1 MGQRIFE
8 HDRGT
13 VRINSL
19 KFLGICCAAY
29 IGLAAVAF
37 PRAYAT
43 VLWQFAL
50 VFALSLPLVFA
61 AVAGIV
67 GFVDNPAAPLSG
79 AQRRLGHMPWRAA
92 KIVLIFLLG
101 VAAYSTFK
109 TNIPNLVP
117 HYADPWLADWDEL
130 LHDGAPWRR
139 LHSLPHRPISAIV
152 DFFYSIV
159 WFGQWFGILLLVAM
173 WEGRERK
180 RYLWALAFTTLVV
193 GTLMAVALSSV
204 GPIFYDRFY
213 GGDRFAGLVGA
224 LEANDGPRSVPRFAQ
239 YLLASYQEN
248 APAFGTGIS
257 AMPSMHVAIATLNAL
272 FLGSRDRRL
281 GVAGWIFV
289 AIIQFGSVY
298 TGWHYAIDGYV
309 SIATVSAIWW
319 LTGVYLLKTKP
330 VARVSVKPAVAR
342 KPAPGQSRPAEPALP
357 AKLPP
362 KPANS

>member
-1 MGQRIFE
+1 
-8 HDRGT
+8 

-19 KFLGICCAAY
+19 KFLGLCCAAY

-50 VFALSLPLVFA
+50 VFAFSLPVVFGTI
-61 AVAGIV
+61 AGIV
-67 GFVDNPAAPLSG
+67 GFMESPAAPLSG
-79 AQRRLGHMPWRAA
+79 ARRRLGNMPLRAA
-92 KIVLIFLLG
+92 KIVLTFLLG
-101 VAAYSTFK
+101 VAAYNTFK

-117 HYADPWLADWDEL
+117 HYADPWLADWDEF
-130 LHDGAPWRR
+130 LHGGAPWRL
-139 LHSLPHRPISAIV
+139 LHALPHRQTSAIV

-173 WEGRERK
+173 WDGRERK
-180 RYLWALAFTTLVV
+180 HYLWTLALTTLLVGTVMALAF
-193 GTLMAVALSSV
+193 SSV

-213 GGDRFAGLVGA
+213 GGDRFAGLVSV
-224 LEANDGPRSVPRFAQ
+224 LEADGGPRSVQRFAP
-239 YLLASYQEN
+239 YLLASYQDD
-248 APAFGTGIS
+248 AAAFGTGIS

-272 FLGSRDRRL
+272 FLGSRHRIL

-309 SIATVSAIWW
+309 SIVTVSAIWW
-319 LTGVYLLKTKP
+319 STGWYLLKTKTA
-330 VARVSVKPAVAR
+330 ARVLARPAVAGRPAPR
-342 KPAPGQSRPAEPALP
+342 KPRPAKPPGP
-357 AKLPP
+357 AKPITPVELPP